1 MKKGL
6 LFLIFALV
14 FICSVTN
21 SAAQLLGP
29 FQLGDDPG
37 DPDTLYF
44 VAGPPCS
51 SDGDTL
57 YFPRGGG
64 DVTIYINIWNDDS
77 LKGIAVPLVDL
88 AYGYPS
94 YAYLD
99 SAKNNGAEE
108 PLCFVGSRVEYFG
121 ARTCNL
127 ILNPPRVLYGAVTV
141 QADPLP
147 PGDGL
152 FATMVFTV
160 EDSGTICLDT
170 LLFPPANVL
179 TFVYGLEPTGFTPQF
194 VSKCFYLAPS
204 LCGDVDG
211 NGIADILDVVYLTNY
226 VLKSGPDPVSRADV
240 NCDDLVDITD
250 ALYLAN
256 YVLKFG
262 PDPCDPDGDD
272 DPNC

>member
-121 ARTCNL
+121 AAQKLPHLSVEIKTR
-127 ILNPPRVLYGAVTV
+127 RVAGRSGRDWEGEFDHGPSVLKY
-141 QADPLP
+141 L
-147 PGDGL
+147 
-152 FATMVFTV
+152 V
-160 EDSGTICLDT
+160 EGG
-170 LLFPPANVL
+170 P
-179 TFVYGLEPTGFTPQF
+179 E
-194 VSKCFYLAPS
+194 
-204 LCGDVDG
+204 
-211 NGIADILDVVYLTNY
+211 Y
-226 VLKSGPDPVSRADV
+226 VLIIPDWTSFPEGMERIF
-240 NCDDLVDITD
+240 LRT
-250 ALYLAN
+250 LEL
-256 YVLKFG
+256 
-262 PDPCDPDGDD
+262 
-272 DPNC
+272 